1 MHFSKIFSVVAVL
14 AALIAGQGAVAQNG
28 LLTTQLGSTTA
39 ILIDR
44 TTWTNMADSKGH
56 PVMIYPYFV
65 TVAQLV
71 ANVDAGYVF
80 LQTIPNSIMYR
91 VVYNFT
97 VSDDQKIKT
106 WLTSQNQAA
115 NNVQVS
121 IDPSWTGT
129 TLNIDTTNWALTG
142 ANLNPYEVNMT
153 SCDLTGAATCIGSVL
168 TAATSRFSCIEEG
181 IPSLKACFAPPTG
194 TGCLAFMIQ
203 MIGFVTTYCKQS
215 PGTLSSIVCTDKTEG
230 TEAICAYIDAM
241 LPSGVA
247 GDAIVTAD
255 ADGTMDS
262 VNGAKTG
269 AASGIAAAAG
279 TAVAAAAIAAATL
292 LL

>member
-1 MHFSKIFSVVAVL
+1 MHLSKIFSVVAVL

-28 LLTTQLGSTTA
+28 LLTTSMGSTTA

-44 TTWTNMADSKGH
+44 TTWTNMVDSKGH

-106 WLTSQNQAA
+106 WLTSQNQVA

-121 IDPSWTGT
+121 IDPSWSGT
-129 TLNIDTTNWALTG
+129 TLNIDTSNWAIVG
-142 ANLNPYEVNMT
+142 VNLNPYDVNTT
-153 SCDLTGAATCIGSVL
+153 SCDLTAAATCIGGVL
-168 TAATSRFSCIEEG
+168 SAATSRFSCIEQG
-181 IPSLKACFAPPTG
+181 IPGLKTCFAAG
-194 TGCLAFMIQ
+194 TGCLAFMVQ
-203 MIGFVTTYCKQS
+203 MMGFVTTYCKQS

-241 LPSGVA
+241 LPSGVP
-247 GDAIVTAD
+247 GDAIVSAD

-262 VNGAKTG
+262 VNGAKPG
-269 AASGIAAAAG
+269 AAPGIAAAAG
-279 TAVAAAAIAAATL
+279 TVVAAAAIAAATL